1 MILIRV
7 NIHFNALQGPPALS
21 QQNLPSVLRVK
32 THLYTWNLTLSF
44 KSTFSFYIH
53 MKRVYY
59 LTASE
64 NLLKHACAKL
74 ALGMHIY
81 HRYSVVRSRSD

>member
-1 MILIRV
+1 MTLIRV
-7 NIHFNALQGPPALS
+7 YRHFNALQGPPALS
-21 QQNLPSVLRVK
+21 QQNLPSVLRVQ
-32 THLYTWNLTLSF
+32 THSHTWNSTLSF

-53 MKRVYY
+53 MKHVYY

-64 NLLKHACAKL
+64 NVIKHACAKL
-74 ALGMHIY
+74 AVGTHIY